1 MLLLHLR
8 TQTNATANCFLL
20 ILCLTLRGEA
30 ARVRGFW
37 DAESYQPVA
46 AFAFHSTAQSVGYVY
61 GNITTRQTSSPI
73 SPTSEATLVLLD
85 DDIWS
90 DHFSSFPDDDN
101 GIPCSVM
108 QRVFKN
114 CREPQCLLDGA
125 MAQPIPCAVGQPC
138 EDTAYHL
145 PLSGAQFALPVDKLN
160 VPRLWHLSLV
170 PCRCNQSQT
179 SNCTWVN
186 STNGNGELSYNI
198 WLVNGNPNVTQTD
211 FLYYQLSYESQY
223 VSIILLTYIILYLIF
238 LSVLLCGHRGHSHTI
253 IRVFLASILLEWF
266 GLSLH
271 FLHLAIY
278 TFDGAGV
285 LPVKQFGEVVDVV
298 SQCMFM
304 ALLLLL
310 GRGWTVTKVHVEHKA
325 FLAVIVTYSLVDV
338 GLTTAR
344 LITTDP
350 VTTVDDSLSWQT
362 LVVLG
367 LRLFILLWFLYELH
381 LSYLQEAQPSRQQ
394 FYVVL
399 GGVYGLWFLYLPVA
413 AVVVSQLV
421 PPLWQ
426 YRTYT
431 GITVTADFLSY
442 AVLAYLL
449 WPSRG
454 VASYRYSRIPMDDD
468 LSLLDY
474 DSI

>member
-1 MLLLHLR
+1 MLPLCPRISALV
-8 TQTNATANCFLL
+8 CFLL
-20 ILCLTLRGEA
+20 LLSLPFLGEG

-37 DAESYQPVA
+37 DATRYQPVA
-46 AFAFHSTAQSVGYVY
+46 VFAFHSNAQSVGYVY
-61 GNITTRQTSSPI
+61 GNITTTTSQI
-73 SPTSEATLVLLD
+73 SPSSEATLVLLD
-85 DDIWS
+85 DETWS
-90 DHFSSFPDDDN
+90 KHFNLFQDA
-101 GIPCSVM
+101 PCSVM
-108 QRVFKN
+108 QTVFQN
-114 CREPQCLLDGA
+114 CGEPQCLVDGA
-125 MAQPIPCAVGQPC
+125 MAQPIPCTVGQSC
-138 EDTAYHL
+138 EEDTAYHSSL
-145 PLSGAQFALPVDKLN
+145 PGAQFDLPVHSID
-160 VPRLWHLSLV
+160 VPRLWHLSFV

-186 STNGNGELSYNI
+186 STNENGELSYDI
-198 WLVNGNPNVTQTD
+198 WLVNGNPNSTQTD
-211 FLYYQLSYESQY
+211 FLYYQLSYETQY
-223 VSIILLTYIILYLIF
+223 VSIILLTYMTLYLIF
-238 LSVLLCGHRGHSHTI
+238 LSVLSCGHRRHSHTI
-253 IRVFLASILLEWF
+253 IRVFVASILLEWF
-266 GLSLH
+266 GISLH

-285 LPVKQFGEVVDVV
+285 LPVKHFGEVVDTV

-310 GRGWTVTKVHVEHKA
+310 GRGWTVTKVHVEHKT
-325 FLAVIVTYSLVDV
+325 FLVVIVTYSLVDV
-338 GLTTAR
+338 GLTTSR

-350 VTTVDDSLSWQT
+350 VTTIDVSLPWQT

-381 LSYLQEAQPSRQQ
+381 LSYLQEAKPSRQQ

-399 GGVYGLWFLYLPVA
+399 GSVYSLWFLYLPVA
-413 AVVVSQLV
+413 AVVVSQVV

-426 YRTYT
+426 YRTFT

-454 VASYRYSRIPMDDD
+454 VASFRYSRIPMDDD